1 MGKKKLL
8 RFAENKNFNCLIEFD
23 PRFLLQNDCSYKGN
37 WKNNFFAGH
46 KKLIVELGC
55 GRGEYALG
63 LSELYPQNYFIGV
76 DVKGSRL
83 YHGAKSVEDKN
94 IKNVAFVRS
103 KIDFIHKIFADEVD
117 EFWITF
123 PDPFSEKLKRRLT
136 SPFFLNRYYASMNGS
151 GIINLKTDDFAT
163 YEFTLKLADKN
174 GLEVLKATDDLYA
187 CNSLTPEET
196 IKTTYEKKFL
206 EQGKK
211 ICLLKFVL
219 NKEVPSLF

>member
-8 RFAENKNFNCLIEFD
+8 RFAENKQFDCLMEFD
-23 PRFLLQNDCSYKGN
+23 PRFLLNNECSYKGN
-37 WKNNFFAGH
+37 WKNNFFAGQ

-55 GRGEYALG
+55 GRGEYVLG
-63 LSELYPQNYFIGV
+63 LSNLYPDNNFIGV

-83 YHGAKSVEDKN
+83 YHGAKEVEENN

-136 SPFFLNRYYASMNGS
+136 SPFFLNRYFASMKGS

-163 YEFTLKLADKN
+163 YQFTLNLAQKN
-174 GLEVLKATDDLYA
+174 GLKILKATDDLYA
-187 CNSLTPEET
+187 RNSLSQEET

-211 ICLLKFVL
+211 ICLLKFIL
-219 NKEVPSLF
+219 DKEVSPLF